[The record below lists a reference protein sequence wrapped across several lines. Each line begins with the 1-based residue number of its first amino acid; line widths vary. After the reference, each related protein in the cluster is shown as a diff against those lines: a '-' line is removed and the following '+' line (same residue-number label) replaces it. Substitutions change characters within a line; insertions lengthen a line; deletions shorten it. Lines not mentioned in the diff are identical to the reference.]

1 VAPARR
7 WPRFAI
13 EICFVRD
20 AATIVLLRAAGDGS
34 EMYLQRRTHSAT
46 FMSNAY
52 VFPGGAADEGD
63 ASPRHT
69 AVRELYEEAGIR
81 LDPAILQPY
90 AHWMTP
96 TIEPK
101 RFSAVFFLA
110 ILPEGQT
117 PQIPKTDNPEVTD
130 SVWLKPEEAGTT
142 SLYLPPPQLRTA
154 FELAGFGRLPPS
166 RLLAAI
172 GKRDPLPAPILPRRH
187 RSAEPLTLLFPWD
200 REYESHGMGQGLP
213 LPADHPQAFGPSRV
227 VRTTTGWKLM

>member
-1 VAPARR
+1 
-7 WPRFAI
+7 
-13 EICFVRD
+13 VRD
-20 AATIVLLRAAGDGS
+20 AATIVLLRAAGDGC

-52 VFPGGAADEGD
+52 VFPGGAADETDG
-63 ASPRHT
+63 SLRHT
-69 AVRELYEEAGIR
+69 AVRELHEEAGIR
-81 LDPAILQPY
+81 LDPTELHPY

-101 RFSAVFFLA
+101 RFSARFFLA
-110 ILPEGQT
+110 VAPEGQV
-117 PQIPKTDNPEVTD
+117 PVIDNQEVTD
-130 SVWLKPEEAGTT
+130 AVWLKPEGAPAT

-154 FELAGFGRLPPS
+154 FELARYGRLSPAA
-166 RLLAAI
+166 LLAAI

-200 REYESHGMGQGLP
+200 PEYESHGMGEGLA

-227 VRTTTGWKLM
+227 VRTATGWRLI